1 MKVMAIVPARAGSK
15 GVPGKNTRLL
25 GGFPLISFSIVAAR
39 LTKYI
44 ERVLVSTD
52 SEKIAEI
59 TREYGAEA
67 PFLRPARWAQD
78 NSPDCSFVLHAI
90 NWLEDHEKAIPD
102 YLVLLRPTTPLREP
116 EVVDAAI
123 EAIIKHPEATS
134 LRSAHPAPESPLKW
148 FQKDEA
154 GYFKALFEGL
164 SNDQIN
170 NPRQQFPEAFVPD
183 GYVDIVKPSFIRTS
197 GLLYGPRMLGFGT
210 PFCAEV
216 DTESDF
222 TRLEY
227 DLKMSPSVVWDYLNQ
242 NYPKRDENH
251 VGI

>member
-1 MKVMAIVPARAGSK
+1 MMVMAIVPARAGSK
-15 GVPGKNTRLL
+15 GVPGKNIRLL
-25 GGFPLISFSIVAAR
+25 GGFPLIAFSVGAAR
-39 LTKYI
+39 LTKHI

-59 TREYGAEA
+59 TREYGAEV

-78 NSPDCSFVLHAI
+78 NSPDCSFVLHVI
-90 NWLEDHEKAIPD
+90 NWLEDHEEAIPD

-123 EAIIKHPEATS
+123 EALIQHPEATS

-183 GYVDIVKPSFIRTS
+183 GYVDIVKPAFIRDC

-210 PFCAEV
+210 PFCTEV

-222 TRLEY
+222 ARLEY
-227 DLKMSPSVVWDYLNQ
+227 DLKMSPSGVWDYLQQ